1 MNHKSVIAT
10 GGVLL
15 VAAVL
20 FGACARGDDAPVAEE
35 QPYEL
40 IWYNIGAPQRD
51 HQIVIDQV
59 NAIVQPRIGVRLEMR
74 YVDWGDYNERLR
86 VIAASGQPYDLA
98 FTAMWAN
105 DYVANARRGAFMPLN
120 DLLQQHGSELYETV
134 YPAFWEAAAIDGTI
148 YGVPA
153 NKELGQQEMY
163 IFNRRLVERYGFELA
178 ESYTFAEL
186 EPMLEVVQ
194 RNEPDITAYNINNQ
208 QTPFVAFDTVVS
220 LEVPVGFAFESDP
233 TRVVN
238 LYATEM
244 MRQELDTLRRDYL
257 AGYIP
262 AEAPMTPEKEGYNSD
277 ANTNWF
283 ARRATYQPFAEN
295 LWSGLYG
302 VEVVVVPVNERPYV
316 NSLSALGSLQAIS
329 ITSEQPEKAMQ
340 FLNLINTDLELRN
353 LLAFGIEGVHYELDD
368 QGKLVELPRMDD
380 YRVPQ
385 FTLGNIFDTHI
396 KASEPD
402 AKWEVFGQFNAS
414 GLAMPSLGFVFDNS
428 AVRTEI
434 AAISNISQEF
444 QPALNTGA
452 VDPRDYNE
460 RYLARMDEAGLD
472 RVIEEVQRQYDAWRA
487 ANRS

>member
-1 MNHKSVIAT
+1 
-10 GGVLL
+10 
-15 VAAVL
+15 
-20 FGACARGDDAPVAEE
+20 
-35 QPYEL
+35 
-40 IWYNIGAPQRD
+40 
-51 HQIVIDQV
+51 
-59 NAIVQPRIGVRLEMR
+59 
-74 YVDWGDYNERLR
+74 
-86 VIAASGQPYDLA
+86 
-98 FTAMWAN
+98 
-105 DYVANARRGAFMPLN
+105 
-120 DLLQQHGSELYETV
+120 
-134 YPAFWEAAAIDGTI
+134 
-148 YGVPA
+148 
-153 NKELGQQEMY
+153 
-163 IFNRRLVERYGFELA
+163 
-178 ESYTFAEL
+178 
-186 EPMLEVVQ
+186 
-194 RNEPDITAYNINNQ
+194 
-208 QTPFVAFDTVVS
+208 
-220 LEVPVGFAFESDP
+220 
-233 TRVVN
+233 
-238 LYATEM
+238 
-244 MRQELDTLRRDYL
+244 
-257 AGYIP
+257 
-262 AEAPMTPEKEGYNSD
+262 MTPEKEGYNSD

-329 ITSEQPEKAMQ
+329 ITSERPEKAMQ

-396 KASEPD
+396 KEGEPD
-402 AKWEVFGQFNAS
+402 AKWEVFGRFNAS